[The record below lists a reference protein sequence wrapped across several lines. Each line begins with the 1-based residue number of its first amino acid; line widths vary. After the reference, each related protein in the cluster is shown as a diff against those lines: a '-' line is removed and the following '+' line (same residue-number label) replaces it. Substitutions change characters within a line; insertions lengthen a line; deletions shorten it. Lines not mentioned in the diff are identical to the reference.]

1 MNMFNEH
8 VQSRSEAK
16 AGTRARVLAAA
27 DRSFREKG
35 FAGTTIRAVAAAADV
50 SVGTVMAVGDKDA
63 LLIAI
68 VDDWIAAVHA
78 GRERAAPLPPLGRDE
93 AIARLVAVVEP
104 FVTYFNADGDLS
116 REYAA
121 VLARGRHRSGTFGGL
136 ADELR
141 EDFAHVFRAAG
152 HRDPGAAARTLYF
165 VYIGL
170 LFATSGGAVTQAE
183 AASGLV
189 EAIGQ
194 IFGEGAP

>member
-1 MNMFNEH
+1 MFNEH

-78 GRERAAPLPPLGRDE
+78 RRERTAPLPPLGRDE
-93 AIARLVAVVEP
+93 AVARLVAVVEP

-121 VLARGRHRSGTFGGL
+121 VLARGRHRSGTFGDL

-152 HRDPGAAARTLYF
+152 HREPDAAARALYF

-170 LFATSGGAVTQAE
+170 LFATSGGAVTQEE
-183 AASGLV
+183 AAVGLV

-194 IFGEGAP
+194 ILGEGAPR